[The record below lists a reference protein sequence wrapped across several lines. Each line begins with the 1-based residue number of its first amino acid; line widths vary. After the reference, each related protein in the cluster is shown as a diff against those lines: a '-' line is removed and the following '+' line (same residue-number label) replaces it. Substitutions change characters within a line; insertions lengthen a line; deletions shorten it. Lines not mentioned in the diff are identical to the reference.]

1 MPAFLLRHRRI
12 CQLNDGM
19 SAGQLPVLTAEFRFP
34 QLSFR
39 PKFVSFE
46 LLAVLGNI
54 QLATDKIRTGAK
66 GRAAVIWKGQTAMTE
81 TLTHADIRDLLKG
94 FSAGIELDQLRV
106 DAMPAANFKAPY
118 NDRMWRGWRS
128 GHISYIN
135 KLLSSVDRIPPAMLK
150 ELTWIAM
157 TYEPKVIGQ
166 VALELFA
173 DAVSGSCPEEELGTA
188 ERFFGWLIKQA
199 GDDSQHSPRSQG
211 ARSSVLQW
219 LAVTDP
225 LRIARDPECGYGQ
238 PAGFVS

>member
-1 MPAFLLRHRRI
+1 
-12 CQLNDGM
+12 
-19 SAGQLPVLTAEFRFP
+19 
-34 QLSFR
+34 
-39 PKFVSFE
+39 
-46 LLAVLGNI
+46 
-54 QLATDKIRTGAK
+54 
-66 GRAAVIWKGQTAMTE
+66 
-81 TLTHADIRDLLKG
+81 
-94 FSAGIELDQLRV
+94 
-106 DAMPAANFKAPY
+106 MPAANFKAPY

-128 GHISYIN
+128 DHISYIN

-157 TYEPKVIGQ
+157 TYEPKVIGH

-173 DAVSGSCPEEELGTA
+173 DAVSGSCPEEELATA
-188 ERFFGWLIKQA
+188 EGFFGWLIKQA

>member
-1 MPAFLLRHRRI
+1 
-12 CQLNDGM
+12 
-19 SAGQLPVLTAEFRFP
+19 
-34 QLSFR
+34 
-39 PKFVSFE
+39 
-46 LLAVLGNI
+46 
-54 QLATDKIRTGAK
+54 
-66 GRAAVIWKGQTAMTE
+66 MTE
-81 TLTHADIRDLLKG
+81 ILTRADIRDLLKG
-94 FSAGIELDQLRV
+94 FSAAIELDQLRV
-106 DAMPAANFKAPY
+106 DAMPASNFKASY

-135 KLLSSVDRIPPAMLK
+135 KLLSSVDRIPPTMLK

-173 DAVSGSCPEEELGTA
+173 DAVSGSCPEKELGTA
-188 ERFFGWLIKQA
+188 ERFFGWLVKQA
-199 GDDSQHSPRSQG
+199 GDDCQHSPRSQG
-211 ARSSVLQW
+211 ARSSILQW